1 MNGRDANRLN
11 PPARHRGS
19 IRLGLSAVAVSMA
32 LVAMLSHSAPAH
44 ANAAYRNFV
53 KSFWASAR
61 KAGVSR
67 ETYDRA
73 FAGLTPDPEVIE
85 KNAHQ
90 PEFKLPPSQYVVAAV
105 TDTRI
110 VTGRAMAEKYSD
122 ELDRIEEK
130 WGVDRYVLLAIWGM
144 ETNFGTFMGKK
155 NVIRSLSTLGYRGRR
170 ARFGRSQLIA
180 ALRMMERG
188 VVPDGPML
196 GSWAGAM
203 GHTQMIPSNYLRFGV
218 DLNGDG
224 KRDIWNW
231 PPEAL
236 ATSANFLGKQG
247 WDRGK
252 TWGYEVTLPGR
263 VGTGYAGRGR
273 SRSLGKWQAL
283 GVRRVGG
290 KEFPRAGDRAYLYL
304 PMGTKGPAFLLLD
317 NFRTIMRYNAAHTYA
332 LSVGHLA
339 DRIRGG
345 DAFVTPWPD
354 GARALSEEERFAIQN
369 GLIAKGYEIGDV
381 DGVLGSRTRA
391 AIREF
396 QKSKGLKVDGFPTPK
411 ILELLQSGG

>member
-1 MNGRDANRLN
+1 MNKLN
-11 PPARHRGS
+11 LQRWATGVA
-19 IRLGLSAVAVSMA
+19 LSCSVFVAA
-32 LVAMLSHSAPAH
+32 SAFSSSPVQ
-44 ANAAYRNFV
+44 ANAAYEKFV
-53 KSFWASAR
+53 RSFWASAK
-61 KAGVSR
+61 KAGISR
-67 ETYDRA
+67 KVYDEA
-73 FAGLTPDPEVIE
+73 FAGLTPDPEVLE

-110 VTGRAMAEKYSD
+110 VTGREMLEKYKS
-122 ELDRIEEK
+122 ELDAIEAK
-130 WGVDRYVLLAIWGM
+130 WGVDRHVLLAIWGM

-170 ARFGRSQLIA
+170 AKFGRSQLIA

-188 VVPDGPML
+188 AVPDGPML

-203 GHTQMIPSNYLRFGV
+203 GHTQLIPANYLRFAV
-218 DLNGDG
+218 DYNGDG
-224 KRDIWNW
+224 KRDIWS
-231 PPEAL
+231 PVEAL
-236 ATSANFLGKQG
+236 ASSANFLAKQG

-252 TWGYEVTLPGR
+252 TFGYEVKLPGR
-263 VGTGYAGRGR
+263 VGKGYSGRRR
-273 SRSLGKWQAL
+273 SRSLSKWAAL
-283 GVRRVGG
+283 GVKRIGG
-290 KEFPRAGDRAYLYL
+290 DNFPRAGDRAYLYL

-345 DAFVTPWPD
+345 DTFVTPWPD
-354 GARALSEEERFAIQN
+354 GARALTEEERFAIQN

-381 DGVLGSRTRA
+381 DGVLGTKTRA
-391 AIREF
+391 AIRKL
-396 QKSKGLKVDGFPTPK
+396 QKKNGVKVDGFPTPK
-411 ILELLQSGG
+411 ILEMLSKEG

>member
-1 MNGRDANRLN
+1 MSKLRSLGHGMLLAAFSISVFATALL
-11 PPARHRGS
+11 PASEVR
-19 IRLGLSAVAVSMA
+19 
-32 LVAMLSHSAPAH
+32 
-44 ANAAYRNFV
+44 ANAAYERFV
-53 KSFWASAR
+53 KSFWATAR
-61 KAGVSR
+61 KAGISR
-67 ETYDRA
+67 KTYDAA
-73 FAGLTPDPEVIE
+73 FAGLTPDPEVLE
-85 KNAHQ
+85 KNAYQ

-110 VTGRAMAEKYSD
+110 KTGMEMAEKYKA
-122 ELDRIEEK
+122 ELDRIEKK

-144 ETNFGTFMGKK
+144 ETNFGTFMGSK

-170 ARFGRSQLIA
+170 ARFGRSQLVA

-188 VVPDGPML
+188 VVPEGPML

-203 GHTQMIPSNYLRFGV
+203 GHTQLIPVNYLKFAV
-218 DLNGDG
+218 DFDGDG
-224 KRDIWNW
+224 KRDIWNT

-236 ATSANFLGKQG
+236 ASTANFLARQG
-247 WDRGK
+247 WDTGK
-252 TWGYEVTLPGR
+252 TWGYEVKLPSK
-263 VGTGYAGRGR
+263 VGKGYAGRRR
-273 SRSLGKWQAL
+273 SRSISKWAAL
-283 GVRRVGG
+283 GVKRVGG
-290 KEFPRAGDRAYLYL
+290 NDFPRPGDRAYLYL

-354 GARALSEEERFAIQN
+354 GARALSEEERFAIQR

-381 DGVLGSRTRA
+381 DGVLGSKTRA
-391 AIREF
+391 AIRAL
-396 QKSKGLKVDGFPTPK
+396 QKEKGVKVDGFPTPK
-411 ILELLQSGG
+411 ILEMLKSDG